1 MTAVY
6 WVAVMLSVVS
16 TGPTFIF
23 NTSNRFVKIWK
34 TEKVPHRAK
43 LFVIALAFL
52 LLCLALSKI
61 GLIAICQKGY
71 TALGNVAIF
80 AIAAPLLVSIVRV
93 HNKDK
98 AEAAKK

>member
-1 MTAVY
+1 MNEK
-6 WVAVMLSVVS
+6 MSF
-16 TGPTFIF
+16 GQ
-23 NTSNRFVKIWK
+23 K
-34 TEKVPHRAK
+34 TLGSAK
-43 LFVIALAFL
+43 QYLKRNGGIL
-52 LLCLALSKI
+52 I